1 MIDNNQ
7 RNNETPFEYLK
18 NRKGEPF
25 AESIVKNWYK
35 ARAYVLNKLK
45 DITIGPHSVNTLKIV
60 VDIDDDK
67 ELMLSVVRHLALAA
81 HFANYEECDELGMIT
96 CKNCTTIYIVSAT
109 DNIEEELKKEEYLNN
124 LLKYCQYTKNGKI
137 ENDATQNKMIIPID
151 IDFHI
156 SNCISDK
163 DREGAIVMTPND
175 VTERLHTMTEDEV
188 YSIDTRMAVLCGKTY
203 ALGADINNL
212 PYEDIH
218 DLSRYHYAFN
228 AFQHSSLQDTIGL
241 LITTKWQNNQAT
253 VKKGLSNIFC
263 ADRFLSIAAG
273 MKECSIP
280 EKEDEST
287 QWKEYGL
294 KLAVSEHSRWIVE
307 KLILG
312 FRPLSKKEHH
322 RHECLLGNQREAY
335 KKLLKE
341 NIKKILETF
350 HDDYTDETAIDE
362 KGGFYTDPAHINLC
376 SFKELRRIDPDN
388 RKHDS
393 FLMLAIP
400 KILDK
405 IKKDNRQDS
414 N

>member
-45 DITIGPHSVNTLKIV
+45 DISIGPHSMNTLKIV

-156 SNCISDK
+156 SNSISDK

-203 ALGADINNL
+203 ALGADIDNL

-218 DLSRYHYAFN
+218 DLSRYYHAFN
-228 AFQHSSLQDTIGL
+228 AFQHGSLQNTIKP
-241 LITTKWQNNQAT
+241 LITTEWQNNQRI
-253 VKKGLSNIFC
+253 VRNGLSNIFC
-263 ADRFLSIAAG
+263 ADRFFQITAG
-273 MKECSIP
+273 MEQCHMLDADKNET
-280 EKEDEST
+280 EL
-287 QWKEYGL
+287 WKEHDI
-294 KLAVSEHSRWIVE
+294 KLAISEHARWIVE

-312 FRPLSKKEHH
+312 FRPLNTQEMSRYE
-322 RHECLLGNQREAY
+322 RLFGNQRKAY
-335 KKLLKE
+335 AKSLKE
-341 NIKKILETF
+341 SE
-350 HDDYTDETAIDE
+350 H
-362 KGGFYTDPAHINLC
+362 DPAHINLC

-388 RKHDS
+388 RKYDS

>member
-45 DITIGPHSVNTLKIV
+45 DISIGPHSVKTLKIV
-60 VDIDDDK
+60 VDIDDDQK
-67 ELMLSVVRHLALAA
+67 LMLSVVRHLALAA

-203 ALGADINNL
+203 ELGADIDNL

-218 DLSRYHYAFN
+218 DLSRYYHAFN
-228 AFQHSSLQDTIGL
+228 AFQHGSLQNTIKP
-241 LITTKWQNNQAT
+241 LITTEWQNNQKI
-253 VKKGLSNIFC
+253 VRNELSNIFC
-263 ADRFLSIAAG
+263 ADRFFQITAG
-273 MKECSIP
+273 MEQCHMQDADKNET
-280 EKEDEST
+280 EL
-287 QWKEYGL
+287 WKEHDI
-294 KLAVSEHSRWIVE
+294 KLAISEHARWIVE

-312 FRPLSKKEHH
+312 FRPLNTQEMSRYE
-322 RHECLLGNQREAY
+322 RLFGNQRKAY
-335 KKLLKE
+335 SKSLKE
-341 NIKKILETF
+341 SE
-350 HDDYTDETAIDE
+350 H
-362 KGGFYTDPAHINLC
+362 DPAHINLC

-388 RKHDS
+388 RKYDS